1 MRAAVLGVLAA
12 LAVAVPAQA
21 APETSPGVRLVA
33 SIPERGVVSARA
45 VGHYLY
51 VSSLTGVSVFDIAQ
65 PQAPVRVGRLDL
77 PNAQNEDVDVGSG
90 ILLVSDDPYGGRG
103 VLHIIDVRDPA
114 HPRELSTYRTWVP
127 GIFSGLARRGGIG
140 HTATCI
146 QRCRYAWLAGS
157 PDGIEVV
164 DLRDPAHPRRAG
176 RFAARA
182 AAGIFGTH
190 DVQVDASGLAWI
202 AGSNGTAAY
211 DTTRSAVRPRLV
223 MRTDRRGSHGPLN
236 DFIHHNSQR
245 ISRRVV
251 AITEEDFGD
260 QCRRAGSLQTWRIAR
275 RGRLRPLDSFS
286 VERDGNARVACSAH
300 YFDTRD
306 GLIAQGFYEQGVRL
320 IDARRPR
327 RLRQVGYYLSR
338 PGLFWGALFA
348 PTDPTGSTVYGIDHS
363 RGIDVLAIDRKALKP
378 VRRRGASTPLA
389 RPKYGFAM
397 GIFGAPERLRPGRRV
412 RLNLAVAGR
421 GGPVQV
427 QATLSPSL
435 VDFTVPPGATWDPAT
450 RTLRYTLARV
460 RGEVTRRLRARV
472 APAAALGTAVE
483 IVGYATGPDDPMPL
497 DDRGVFMAVVARRA
511 ASSAAVSARGGT
523 AGSPRSAPGRARR
536 GFCLLPYDYT

>member
-1 MRAAVLGVLAA
+1 MRLAILAVLAGLVVAA
-12 LAVAVPAQA
+12 PAQA
-21 APETSPGVRLVA
+21 APETSPGVRLIA
-33 SIPERGVVSARA
+33 SIPERGVISARA
-45 VGHYLY
+45 VGRHLY
-51 VSSLTGVSVFDIAQ
+51 VSSLTGVSVFDISQ

-103 VLHIIDVRDPA
+103 VLHVIDIRDPA
-114 HPRELSTYRTWVP
+114 HPRELSTYTTWVP
-127 GIFSGLARRGGIG
+127 GIFTGSPRRGGIG

-146 QRCRYAWLAGS
+146 KQCRYAWLAGS

-176 RFAARA
+176 RFAARP

-190 DVQVDASGLAWI
+190 DVQVDSSGLAWI

-211 DTTRSAVRPRLV
+211 DPSVNPAHPRLV
-223 MRTDRRGSHGPLN
+223 MRTDARGGHGPLN
-236 DFIHHNSQR
+236 NFIHHNSLR
-245 ISRRVV
+245 LNRRVV
-251 AITEEDFGD
+251 AITEEDFRD
-260 QCRRAGSLQTWRIAR
+260 QCRSAGTLQTWRIAR
-275 RGRLRPLDSFS
+275 RGRLHPLDSFG
-286 VERDGNARVACSAH
+286 VERDGRARVACSAH
-300 YFDTRD
+300 YFDARA

-320 IDARRPR
+320 IDARRPG

-348 PTDPTGSTVYGIDHS
+348 PTDPAGSTVYGIDHS
-363 RGIDVLAIDRKALKP
+363 RGIDVLAIDRAALKP
-378 VRRRGASTPLA
+378 IRRRGARRPLK
-389 RPKYGFAM
+389 RPKFGFAM
-397 GIFGAPERLRPGRRV
+397 GIFGAPERVRPGRR
-412 RLNLAVAGR
+412 LSLTLDVAGR

-435 VDFTVPPGATWDPAT
+435 VDVQVPRGATWDPAT

-460 RGEVTRRLRARV
+460 RGDVMRRLRARV
-472 APAAALGTAVE
+472 APSAALRAPVE

-497 DDRGVFMAVVARRA
+497 DDRGVYRAIVTRRSA
-511 ASSAAVSARGGT
+511 ASGARARALAAGARGW
-523 AGSPRSAPGRARR
+523 R
-536 GFCLLPYDYT
+536 GFCALPYDYT

>member
-1 MRAAVLGVLAA
+1 MRIAA
-12 LAVAVPAQA
+12 LAVLAGLAFAAPAQA
-21 APETSPGVRLVA
+21 APETSPGVRLVT
-33 SIPERGVVSARA
+33 SIPERGVISARA
-45 VGHYLY
+45 VGSHLY
-51 VSSLTGVSVFDIAQ
+51 VSSLTGVSVFDISR

-90 ILLVSDDPYGGRG
+90 IMLVSDDPFGGRG
-103 VLHIIDVRDPA
+103 VLHVIDIRDPA

-127 GIFSGLARRGGIG
+127 GMFTSAPRRGGIG

-157 PDGIEVV
+157 PAGIEVI

-176 RFAARA
+176 RFAANA
-182 AAGIFGTH
+182 AAGVFGTH
-190 DVQVDASGLAWI
+190 DVQVDSSGLAWV

-211 DTTRSAVRPRLV
+211 DPSRNPVHPRLV
-223 MRTDRRGSHGPLN
+223 MRTDRRGAVGPLN
-236 DFIHHNSQR
+236 NFIHHNSQR

-251 AITEEDFGD
+251 AVTEEDFGD

-275 RGRLRPLDSFS
+275 RGRLHPLDTFS

-300 YFDTRD
+300 YFDTRA

-320 IDARRPR
+320 IDARRPG

-348 PTDPTGSTVYGIDHS
+348 PTDATGSTVYGIDHS
-363 RGIDVLAIDRKALKP
+363 RGIDVLALDRAALKP
-378 VRRRGASTPLA
+378 IRRRGAGRPLR
-389 RPKYGFAM
+389 RPKFGFAM
-397 GIFGAPERLRPGRRV
+397 DISGAPDRVRRGRR
-412 RLNLAVAGR
+412 LSLALDVFGR

-427 QATLSPSL
+427 QATLSASL
-435 VDFTVPPGATWDPAT
+435 VDVKVPQGATWDPAT
-450 RTLRYTLARV
+450 RTLRYTLPRV
-460 RGEVTRRLRARV
+460 RGAASRRLRARV
-472 APAAALGTAVE
+472 APSATLGTQIE

-497 DDRGVFMAVVARRA
+497 DDRGVYRAVVARR
-511 ASSAAVSARGGT
+511 G
-523 AGSPRSAPGRARR
+523 AGPQARSAVANPIRR
-536 GFCLLPYDYT
+536 FCVLPYDYT

>member
-1 MRAAVLGVLAA
+1 MRVVLLAVLAGLALAA
-12 LAVAVPAQA
+12 PAQA
-21 APETSPGVRLVA
+21 APETSPGVRLIA

-45 VGHYLY
+45 VGKHLY
-51 VSSLTGVSVFDIAQ
+51 VSSLTGVSVFDISQ

-103 VLHIIDVRDPA
+103 VLHVIDVRDPA
-114 HPRELSTYRTWVP
+114 HPRELSTYTTWVP
-127 GIFSGLARRGGIG
+127 GIFSSLPRRGGIG

-157 PDGIEVV
+157 PAGIEVV

-176 RFAARA
+176 RFAANP

-190 DVQVDASGLAWI
+190 DVQVDSSGLAWI

-211 DTTRSAVRPRLV
+211 DPSRNPVHPRLV
-223 MRTDRRGSHGPLN
+223 MRTDGRGSHAPLN
-236 DFIHHNSQR
+236 NFIHHNSQR

-260 QCRRAGSLQTWRIAR
+260 QCRKAGTLQTWRIGR
-275 RGRLRPLDSFS
+275 RNRLHPLDSFG
-286 VERDGNARVACSAH
+286 VERDGNARVVCSAH
-300 YFDTRD
+300 YFDTRA

-320 IDARRPR
+320 IDARRPG

-348 PTDPTGSTVYGIDHS
+348 PTDASGSTVYAVDHS
-363 RGIDVLAIDRKALKP
+363 RGIDVLALDRAALKP
-378 VRRRGASTPLA
+378 IRRRGAKRPLK
-389 RPKYGFAM
+389 RPKLGFAM
-397 GIFGAPERLRPGRRV
+397 GISGAPERLRRGRRLSLDLDV
-412 RLNLAVAGR
+412 YGR

-427 QATLSPSL
+427 RATLSPSL
-435 VDFTVPPGATWDPAT
+435 VDVKVPSGASWDPAT
-450 RTLRYTLARV
+450 RTLTYALARV
-460 RGEVTRRLRARV
+460 RGAVTRRLRARV
-472 APAAALGTAVE
+472 APSAKRGTPVE
-483 IVGYATGPDDPMPL
+483 TVGYATGPDDPLPL
-497 DDRGVFMAVVARRA
+497 DDRGVFRAVVAKRTSGSNARA
-511 ASSAAVSARGGT
+511 TAANPV
-523 AGSPRSAPGRARR
+523 R